1 MPTPNDPYDGIVNPS
16 VPDERISE
24 LAARS
29 AARRRELEL
38 NPPRHNGSKRRHAA
52 KGSRT
57 AALGLAFVSTLG
69 MAAYLHQASQSSGS
83 GSLDLATSD
92 STLLPPNTTVPS
104 GPPTTSRTPG
114 QAPATTPTTKSSG
127 TKSLA
132 DGNWTGAAS
141 MTRWGPVQV
150 AITVSGSKITAA
162 SAPLYPSDDNRSIS
176 INRIA
181 IPKLV
186 QSTLTAQN
194 ANVNSVSGATY
205 TSASYKISLQSAID
219 KSRAAS

>member
-1 MPTPNDPYDGIVNPS
+1 MPAPNDPYDDIVTSPP
-16 VPDERISE
+16 PDDRLSE
-24 LAARS
+24 LSARS

-57 AALGLAFVSTLG
+57 AALGLAVVSTLG
-69 MAAYLHQASQSSGS
+69 VAAYLHQASQPSGS
-83 GSLDLATSD
+83 TALDLATTD
-92 STLLPPNTTVPS
+92 TTLLPQNTTVPS
-104 GPPTTSRTPG
+104 GPATTSRTSG
-114 QAPATTPTTKSSG
+114 QAPTTTSTTKPSG

-132 DGNWTGAAS
+132 DGKWTGAVS
-141 MTRWGPVQV
+141 TNRFGPVEV
-150 AITVSGSKITAA
+150 AITVSGGKITAA
-162 SAPLYPSDDNRSIS
+162 STPLYPSDDNRSIS

-186 QSTLTAQN
+186 QSTLTAQS

>member
-1 MPTPNDPYDGIVNPS
+1 MPTPNDPYDDIVNPQ
-16 VPDERISE
+16 VPDDRLLE
-24 LAARS
+24 LSARS

-57 AALGLAFVSTLG
+57 VALGLAVVSTLG
-69 MAAYLHQASQSSGS
+69 VAAYLHQASQSSGS
-83 GSLDLATSD
+83 AALDLATTD
-92 STLLPPNTTVPS
+92 TTLPAPSASVPS
-104 GPPTTSRTPG
+104 SPKSTS
-114 QAPATTPTTKSSG
+114 TTKPSG

-132 DGNWTGAAS
+132 DGNWTGAS
-141 MTRWGPVQV
+141 SITRWGPVQV
-150 AITVSGSKITAA
+150 AITVSGGKITAA
-162 SAPLYPSDDNRSIS
+162 SAPLSPSEDPRSVS

-194 ANVNSVSGATY
+194 ANVNAVSGATY
-205 TSASYKISLQSAID
+205 TSESYKISLQSAID
-219 KSRAAS
+219 KSHAAS

>member
-1 MPTPNDPYDGIVNPS
+1 MPTPNDPYDDIVNPS
-16 VPDERISE
+16 VPDDRLSE

-52 KGSRT
+52 KGSRS
-57 AALGLAFVSTLG
+57 AALGLAVVSTLG

-83 GSLDLATSD
+83 PALDLATTD
-92 STLLPPNTTVPS
+92 TTLSRPS
-104 GPPTTSRTPG
+104 ASAPSSSPTTS
-114 QAPATTPTTKSSG
+114 ATKSSG
-127 TKSLA
+127 TKPLA

-162 SAPLYPSDDNRSIS
+162 STPLYPSDDNRSIS

>member
-1 MPTPNDPYDGIVNPS
+1 
-16 VPDERISE
+16 
-24 LAARS
+24 
-29 AARRRELEL
+29 
-38 NPPRHNGSKRRHAA
+38 
-52 KGSRT
+52 
-57 AALGLAFVSTLG
+57 
-69 MAAYLHQASQSSGS
+69 
-83 GSLDLATSD
+83 
-92 STLLPPNTTVPS
+92 
-104 GPPTTSRTPG
+104 
-114 QAPATTPTTKSSG
+114 
-127 TKSLA
+127 
-132 DGNWTGAAS
+132 

>member
-1 MPTPNDPYDGIVNPS
+1 MPAPNDPYDDIVTSPT
-16 VPDERISE
+16 PDDRLSE
-24 LAARS
+24 LSARS

-38 NPPRHNGSKRRHAA
+38 NPPRHNRSKRRHAA

-57 AALGLAFVSTLG
+57 AALGLAVVSTLG
-69 MAAYLHQASQSSGS
+69 VAAYLHQASQSSGS
-83 GSLDLATSD
+83 AVLDLATTD
-92 STLLPPNTTVPS
+92 TTLPPPNASVPS
-104 GPPTTSRTPG
+104 SPKSTS
-114 QAPATTPTTKSSG
+114 TTKPSG

-132 DGNWTGAAS
+132 NGNWTGASS

-150 AITVSGSKITAA
+150 AITVSGGKITAA
-162 SAPLYPSDDNRSIS
+162 SAPLSPSEDPRSVS

-194 ANVNSVSGATY
+194 ANVNAVSGATY
-205 TSASYKISLQSAID
+205 TSESYKISLQSAID